1 MQTALR
7 CDYHRRATCW
17 GQSYQSGGDIERDY
31 KEFHEERT
39 AFCREQELNPL
50 PAFTGI
56 QAKLCRPDL
65 LVEIEAIARPF

>member
-1 MQTALR
+1 MRLSPARNLLG
-7 CDYHRRATCW
+7 AELSIW
-17 GQSYQSGGDIERDY
+17 GDIEGEY
-31 KEFHEERT
+31 KEFNEERA